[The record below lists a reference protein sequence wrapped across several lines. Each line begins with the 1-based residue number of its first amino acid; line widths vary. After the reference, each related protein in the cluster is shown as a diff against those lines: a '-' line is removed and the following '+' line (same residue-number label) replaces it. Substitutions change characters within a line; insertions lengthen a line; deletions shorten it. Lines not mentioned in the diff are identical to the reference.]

1 MQPMTFSF
9 RHPGRKLAAAV
20 VALAGATSAA
30 AADVTEDMRERAA
43 AAGIVIEHS
52 HDPKRPYQSTDYLLR
67 DTNVRYM
74 QGLRYA
80 SVFQLG
86 DAFEMF
92 LLGARRGHA
101 LSQIHLGKYYANGQG
116 TEIDRV
122 EAYKWFRLSE
132 EPNAGYYIEVL
143 VEEMTA
149 AEVAEAEQRARDFV
163 GSYE

>member
-1 MQPMTFSF
+1 MRTTISIGSAWCAGLTAVAVF
-9 RHPGRKLAAAV
+9 GWAVLVDAAEITDDMRAR
-20 VALAGATSAA
+20 
-30 AADVTEDMRERAA
+30 AAD
-43 AAGIVIEHS
+43 AGVVIEYP

-116 TEIDRV
+116 TEVDLV
-122 EAYKWFRLSE
+122 EAYKWFRLSG
-132 EPNAGYYIEVL
+132 EPNADYYMDVL
-143 VEEMTA
+143 TEQLTA
-149 AEVAEAEQRARDFV
+149 GEVAEAEQRARDFV

>member
-1 MQPMTFSF
+1 MRTFFSF
-9 RHPGRKLAAAV
+9 QREMFACLLTAAVLAAAFPG
-20 VALAGATSAA
+20 L
-30 AADVTEDMRERAA
+30 AADITDDMRARAA
-43 AAGIVIEHS
+43 EAGIVIEYP

-92 LLGARRGHA
+92 LRGSMRGHA

-116 TEIDRV
+116 TDVDLV
-122 EAYKWFRLSE
+122 EAYKWFRLSG
-132 EPNAGYYIEVL
+132 EPNADYYMEVL
-143 VEEMTA
+143 VEQMTPEQLA
-149 AEVAEAEQRARDFV
+149 QAEQRAREFV

>member
-1 MQPMTFSF
+1 M
-9 RHPGRKLAAAV
+9 
-20 VALAGATSAA
+20 AGAAIVFAWTAVAA
-30 AADVTEDMRERAA
+30 AAEITDGMRKRAA
-43 AAGIVIEHS
+43 AAGIVIEYP

-101 LSQIHLGKYYANGQG
+101 LSQIHIGKYYANGQG
-116 TEIDRV
+116 TEVDRI

-132 EPNAGYYIEVL
+132 EPNAEYYMDIL
-143 VEEMTA
+143 AEEMTE
-149 AEVAEAEQRARDFV
+149 AELNEAEQRARTFV

>member
-1 MQPMTFSF
+1 MRTTISF
-9 RHPGRKLAAAV
+9 GSACCAGLAAAAV
-20 VALAGATSAA
+20 FGWAVLVNAA
-30 AADVTEDMRERAA
+30 EITDDMRARAAD
-43 AAGIVIEHS
+43 AGVVIEYP

-116 TEIDRV
+116 TEVDLV
-122 EAYKWFRLSE
+122 EAYKWFRLSD
-132 EPNAGYYIEVL
+132 EPNADYYMDVL
-143 VEEMTA
+143 AEEMTP
-149 AEVAEAEQRARDFV
+149 VDLAEAERRAREFV

>member
-1 MQPMTFSF
+1 MRTTISI
-9 RHPGRKLAAAV
+9 GRAGRAGVAAAAV
-20 VALAGATSAA
+20 LGWAVFVNAA
-30 AADVTEDMRERAA
+30 EITDDMRARAAD
-43 AAGIVIEHS
+43 AGVVIEYP

-116 TEIDRV
+116 TDVDLV
-122 EAYKWFRLSE
+122 EAYKWFRLSG
-132 EPNAGYYIEVL
+132 EPNADYYMDVL
-143 VEEMTA
+143 ADELTA
-149 AEVAEAEQRARDFV
+149 GEVAEAEQRARDFI